1 MQHPV
6 YVVFLVWTI
15 YDLKRLNPRFLAVRE
30 RIENTVFTSSSD
42 GKASLRDEVTN
53 AAQNLNDNLLLPG
66 GLGKQTGILW
76 AQAWLQEIG
85 IDEWNPVTCFLLVHE
100 WTNYYIMVVD
110 TLRAFNPVAS
120 ARS

>member
-1 MQHPV
+1 
-6 YVVFLVWTI
+6 
-15 YDLKRLNPRFLAVRE
+15 
-30 RIENTVFTSSSD
+30 
-42 GKASLRDEVTN
+42 
-53 AAQNLNDNLLLPG
+53 LNDNLLLPG

-120 ARS
+120 ARSLSGLFTSE